1 MKTSFPSWLKA
12 SKNEALVQLRQAS
25 FRQFLHSWTD
35 VSAILTADYLIQCGF
50 FKMLT
55 IFFLINHAS
64 DRNSEGTL
72 CSSTFSG
79 LYCEKISAQN
89 SNVYVQENFFLFLK
103 RWFFGV
109 VFWIMR
115 LFQSQILRP
124 SPWWK
129 KLKPHVT
136 VLSIIKVFFPV
147 LIFQNYKF
155 SKFWKIL
162 ALNRK
167 KINFG
172 ILKNKVD

>member
-1 MKTSFPSWLKA
+1 M
-12 SKNEALVQLRQAS
+12 
-25 FRQFLHSWTD
+25 
-35 VSAILTADYLIQCGF
+35 AILFCILPSDFLKCSLCDYLR
-50 FKMLT
+50 
-55 IFFLINHAS
+55 NSAS
-64 DRNSEGTL
+64 DWNSEGTL
-72 CSSTFSG
+72 SSSTFDFVYWG
-79 LYCEKISAQN
+79 TFSAPN
-89 SNVYVQENFFLFLK
+89 SNVFVQENFFLFLK

>member
-1 MKTSFPSWLKA
+1 MISTWTLKFWGFKFCGNG
-12 SKNEALVQLRQAS
+12 SLC
-25 FRQFLHSWTD
+25 
-35 VSAILTADYLIQCGF
+35 DYLR
-50 FKMLT
+50 
-55 IFFLINHAS
+55 NHVS
-64 DRNSEGTL
+64 DWNSEGTL
-72 CSSTFSG
+72 SSSTFDFVYWG
-79 LYCEKISAQN
+79 TFSAPN
-89 SNVYVQENFFLFLK
+89 SNVFVQENFFLFLK
-103 RWFFGV
+103 RWFLGV

-124 SPWWK
+124 MPWWK